1 MISRPSCSR
10 LLEVVRSELQS
21 TVAPAVTDPGVAAV
35 LGMIDS
41 VLQNVGARCDHE
53 VAWMRD
59 EIAEIEDV
67 AREVIDAGVDTG
79 SRISNALSR
88 LRAHRSPSDHTADVQ
103 AEYDL
108 AGEVLSRA
116 LEVALSR
123 GGALGDRVRF
133 VLDHRLRREVE
144 IRGDFTVIGR

>member
-21 TVAPAVTDPGVAAV
+21 TVAPAVTDPGVTAV

-79 SRISNALSR
+79 SRTSSALSR

-108 AGEVLSRA
+108 AGELLSRA

-123 GGALGDRVRF
+123 GGALRDRVRS
-133 VLDHRLRREVE
+133 VLEHRLRREVE

>member
-108 AGEVLSRA
+108 AGEVLSSA

-133 VLDHRLRREVE
+133 VLEHRLRREVE